1 MLARLPLSSG
11 MLAGKLT
18 RASKFADDDHRELQP
33 RRRTWDKGETFS
45 GVPYEAG
52 LAAVEDLRKLVPKET
67 KMATFALRWI
77 LMHDAVTCVIP
88 GAKRPDQVD
97 DNCDAGDLPAL
108 SDETMAAV
116 HAVYTKRIKKHV
128 HWYW

>member
-1 MLARLPLSSG
+1 
-11 MLAGKLT
+11 
-18 RASKFADDDHRELQP
+18 
-33 RRRTWDKGETFS
+33 
-45 GVPYEAG
+45 
-52 LAAVEDLRKLVPKET
+52 
-67 KMATFALRWI
+67 MATFALRWI

-128 HWYW
+128 HWSW